1 MPIYHFTSPQRWT
14 RQLPSG
20 IGVTC
25 FAGFK
30 LGVTRGPQATALLHL
45 GMEKVLD
52 PVYTYMDYNWVALFI
67 VGAFVLVV
75 ICLALAAVL
84 RPHRPDFAKLT
95 TYECGEQTIGSSWIR
110 FNTRYYVIALM
121 FLVFDV
127 DVVFIFPWAVA
138 FRMLTFGDT
147 SLYFQP
153 IGPAALWEMI
163 AFLGILLVAWLYAY
177 KRGALEWV

>member
-1 MPIYHFTSPQRWT
+1 MPR
-14 RQLPSG
+14 R
-20 IGVTC
+20 
-25 FAGFK
+25 
-30 LGVTRGPQATALLHL
+30 
-45 GMEKVLD
+45 EKVLD
-52 PVYTYMDYNWVALFI
+52 PTYTYMDYNWVALFI
-67 VGAFVLVV
+67 VGAFVLVL
-75 ICLALAAVL
+75 IMLAVAAIL
-84 RPHRPDFAKLT
+84 RPRRPDFSKLT

-127 DVVFIFPWAVA
+127 DVIFIFPWAAA
-138 FRMLTFGDT
+138 FRMLTFGDP

-153 IGPAALWEMI
+153 IGKAALWEMI

>member
-1 MPIYHFTSPQRWT
+1 VP
-14 RQLPSG
+14 
-20 IGVTC
+20 
-25 FAGFK
+25 AGFE
-30 LGVTRGPQATALLHL
+30 LGVTYSPHGLALVHP
-45 GMEKVLD
+45 GKEKALD
-52 PVYTYMDYNWVALFI
+52 PTYTYMEYNWVALFL

-75 ICLALAAVL
+75 IILALAAIL
-84 RPHRPDFAKLT
+84 RPSRPDFSKLT

-127 DVVFIFPWAVA
+127 DVVFIFPWAAA
-138 FRMLTFGDT
+138 FRLLTFGDP

-153 IGPAALWEMI
+153 IGRAALGEMV
-163 AFLGILLVAWLYAY
+163 AFLGILLIAWLYAY